1 MWSISKWEQT
11 VERRIQRSND
21 FELKIN
27 KSDDSTPKSLTLPY
41 FSPWSV
47 TQISQWLKGGRTI
60 HSSHLRLD
68 WLDTD
73 VTLTWKSWSHSSLV
87 RILPSRLSYGGLT
100 LCLPHFN
107 ALTTVVS
114 SGTTMSLPSSE
125 YSYLLF
131 DFTVEMKTVENV
143 LLFRWAYPCPP
154 LFTCPRLWKRGHYV
168 YGTIKEGSCWRHD
181 TGHPPKKL
189 KVWKT

>member
-1 MWSISKWEQT
+1 MTGRPKAWPSPTPVHGVWHRFHNDWKVDGPSIHHIWGW
-11 VERRIQRSND
+11 I
-21 FELKIN
+21 
-27 KSDDSTPKSLTLPY
+27 
-41 FSPWSV
+41 
-47 TQISQWLKGGRTI
+47 
-60 HSSHLRLD
+60 
-68 WLDTD
+68 DTD
-73 VTLTWKSWSHSSLV
+73 VTLTWKSWSHLSLV

-100 LCLPHFN
+100 LCLPQFN

-125 YSYLLF
+125 YSYLLY

-181 TGHPPKKL
+181 TGCFLATLVALHFTPVSKWL
-189 KVWKT
+189 SD